1 MTRRITRTMA
11 ALGTG
16 LATLLGAVLA
26 TASPASADD
35 GAAPSCVSYY
45 QSYYYLQ
52 AENTCDYD
60 VHVYARYVN
69 GAQTTPSY
77 LKAHTSPTTIGSGY
91 GYSTVQSM
99 LLAAKVTV
107 WVHYNVGYG
116 NNLAIRGDAAPLSW
130 STGEACV
137 NRASD
142 LWECTVTGIPGGTTF
157 QYKVLINDTTWSTGS
172 NYTGVSGHG
181 QDITPAF

>member
-1 MTRRITRTMA
+1 MA

-142 LWECTVTGIPGGTTF
+142 LWSARSPASPAAPRS
-157 QYKVLINDTTWSTGS
+157 STRC
-172 NYTGVSGHG
+172 
-181 QDITPAF
+181 